1 MNRTQSPGSAG
12 RSSRMMQRGGFW
24 IGSALL
30 MVILA
35 AVWLGSHAVRRVDP
49 PGWEIGRAES
59 TAYRDL
65 LVRSLREE
73 GRVAIVEHSWHGDRP
88 GSGGA
93 GERIE
98 YQRIELGPRLR
109 AELAR
114 RLEAMDP
121 SPQSAVM
128 MCFSPHHSIE
138 FTPAAGEPSRM
149 LVCFSCFRVE
159 WNRSEEGLPP
169 AALVGLLEE
178 FFGEIGLRPRAE
190 WAGLAEEAPVED
202 GRPVRVP

>member
-1 MNRTQSPGSAG
+1 MNRTQSRGRAG
-12 RSSRMMQRGGFW
+12 RSRCMRRERGRW
-24 IGSALL
+24 IGATAVA
-30 MVILA
+30 VILA
-35 AVWLGSHAVRRVDP
+35 AVWLGSQAIRRVDP
-49 PGWEIGRAES
+49 PGLEFGRAES

-98 YQRIELGPRLR
+98 YRRIQLSPGQREK
-109 AELAR
+109 LAR
-114 RLEAMDP
+114 RLGAMDTA
-121 SPQSAVM
+121 PQYAVAS
-128 MCFSPHHSIE
+128 CFSPHHSIE
-138 FTPAAGEPSRM
+138 FAPAIGEPSRM

-159 WNRSEEGLPP
+159 WDRSGEGIPP
-169 AALVGLLEE
+169 AALLGVLEE

-190 WAGLAEEAPVED
+190 WAELAAEAPVEVL
-202 GRPVRVP
+202 PPARVP

>member
-1 MNRTQSPGSAG
+1 M
-12 RSSRMMQRGGFW
+12 W
-24 IGSALL
+24 IGSASVV
-30 MVILA
+30 VILA
-35 AVWLGSHAVRRVDP
+35 AVWLGSQAIRRVDP
-49 PGWEIGRAES
+49 PELGFGRAES

-98 YQRIELGPRLR
+98 YRRIELSPGQRE
-109 AELAR
+109 ELAR
-114 RLEAMDP
+114 RLGAMDTE
-121 SPQSAVM
+121 PQSVFA

-138 FTPAAGEPSRM
+138 FAPAAGEPSRM

-159 WNRSEEGLPP
+159 WDRGGEGLPP
-169 AALVGLLEE
+169 AALIGVLEE
-178 FFGEIGLRPRAE
+178 FFGEIGLRPRAD
-190 WAGLAEEAPVED
+190 WAELAEEEPVED
-202 GRPVRVP
+202 RPPARVP